1 MWDPLGVEPVAE
13 NHCQSDLVH
22 VLGYLCLGWM
32 LTCVIRGYLCHASVQ
47 LATRVPLVLRTLARA
62 ELGALNQCAFSLLL
76 PGKLTWTQAS
86 GSLQESMEA
95 PNSVLPKQLL

>member
-22 VLGYLCLGWM
+22 VLGYSCLGWM

-47 LATRVPLVLRTLARA
+47 LATRVPLVLRTLAR
-62 ELGALNQCAFSLLL
+62 QS
-76 PGKLTWTQAS
+76 S
-86 GSLQESMEA
+86 GL
-95 PNSVLPKQLL
+95 